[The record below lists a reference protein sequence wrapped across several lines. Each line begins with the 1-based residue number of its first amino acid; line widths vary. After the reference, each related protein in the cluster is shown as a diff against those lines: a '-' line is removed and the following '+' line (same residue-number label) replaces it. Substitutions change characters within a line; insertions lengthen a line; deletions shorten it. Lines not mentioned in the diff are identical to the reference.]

1 MTAGYRRRPGPDVR
15 PGGVA
20 RGIRRVWEG
29 RDGPLPEDTL
39 NERQNDQGPARNSFL
54 FQLCSPR
61 ACALT
66 LALLL
71 TIALAA
77 PGSGQVRPEVTFS
90 TGTAFGFDGDA
101 LGHLSGDLG
110 VGIGAGI
117 PVSDVWRI
125 ALLGRWSSHG
135 ATTTT
140 SGAAE
145 LWTAAGELLWRPRVA
160 QWKVRPHLGVRG
172 GLGKVDQETS
182 EFAVLQL
189 DLLPGARIV
198 ASDTGPFLAPVAGV
212 RVPLSGR
219 LAVEVDG
226 TYGFYDLDPVVV
238 DPSRDPG
245 WSRGLSLEASVV
257 VGILDGSRPSR
268 AR

>member
-1 MTAGYRRRPGPDVR
+1 MWK
-15 PGGVA
+15 GG
-20 RGIRRVWEG
+20 E
-29 RDGPLPEDTL
+29 GPLPEDTL
-39 NERQNDQGPARNSFL
+39 NERQNDQGPAGDASL
-54 FQLCSPR
+54 FQRCFPR

-66 LALLL
+66 LALVL
-71 TIALAA
+71 TTALAA
-77 PGSGQVRPEVTFS
+77 PGSGQVRPEATFS

-117 PVSDVWRI
+117 TVNDVWRI

-135 ATTTT
+135 ATTST

-172 GLGKVDQETS
+172 GLGIVDHETS

-198 ASDTGPFLAPVAGV
+198 ESDTGPFLAPVTGV

-226 TYGFYDLDPVVV
+226 TYGFYDLDPVVIN
-238 DPSRDPG
+238 PSGDPG

-257 VGILDGSRPSR
+257 VGIQDGGRPSR

>member
-1 MTAGYRRRPGPDVR
+1 MW
-15 PGGVA
+15 GG
-20 RGIRRVWEG
+20 GE
-29 RDGPLPEDTL
+29 GPLPEDTL
-39 NERQNDQGPARNSFL
+39 NARQGDQRPARDASL
-54 FQLCSPR
+54 FRLRVPP
-61 ACALT
+61 ACALP
-66 LALLL
+66 LALVL
-71 TIALAA
+71 TTVLTA
-77 PGSGQVRPEVTFS
+77 PGSGQVRPEVAFS

-117 PVSDVWRI
+117 AVNDVWRI

-135 ATTTT
+135 ATTST

-160 QWKVRPHLGVRG
+160 QWKLRPHLGVRG
-172 GLGKVDQETS
+172 GLGIVDHETS
-182 EFAVLQL
+182 GFAVI

-198 ASDTGPFLAPVAGV
+198 ESDTGLLLAPVAGI
-212 RVPLSGR
+212 RLPLSGR

-238 DPSRDPG
+238 NPSGDPG

-257 VGILDGSRPSR
+257 VGIQDSGGPSR